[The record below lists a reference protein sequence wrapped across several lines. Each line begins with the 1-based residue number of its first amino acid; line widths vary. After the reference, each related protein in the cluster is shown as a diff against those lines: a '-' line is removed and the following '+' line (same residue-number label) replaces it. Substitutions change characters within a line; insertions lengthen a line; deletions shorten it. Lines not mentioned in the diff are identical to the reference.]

1 MIKKRFVLLLAMLS
15 IAAGVEA
22 RHIAY
27 NDCCPCDPCIVED
40 CCPNLCCDMC
50 GEFTVYGDYLYW
62 RARRCELDYA
72 LPFPEGNYIGNVRIL
87 CPEYDSGFRVG
98 AKYRC
103 GDMDVEGR
111 YTWYYSSARDEFTE
125 PANGDIA
132 GTRIV
137 DDFGVITQGSIELA
151 RADWDVHYNAAD
163 ALVGYDMDVG
173 NCFDFRLFGG
183 FKYLN
188 IEQNLN
194 VLYSET
200 ADITGA
206 ANSYA
211 HIHEDLDM
219 DGYGLTLGFD
229 TLYKICGGF
238 GIMGTFSYDV
248 LASEFKRSE
257 LYRTTPDGGLNLTT
271 RADLRDECWRTVSG
285 FNLLVGLQYDFQ
297 LCGCY
302 DLFVAAGYE
311 FHHYLNMADFM
322 GFQSESGETTFDRQ
336 TDGLGFDGLFVRLGI
351 GF

>member
-1 MIKKRFVLLLAMLS
+1 MIKKHIFLLLALVS
-15 IAAGVEA
+15 TTAGIEA
-22 RHIAY
+22 RNYSY
-27 NDCCPCDPCIVED
+27 NECYPCDPCVVEE
-40 CCPNLCCDMC
+40 CCPNFFCDFE
-50 GEFTVYGDYLYW
+50 GEFTIYGDYLYW
-62 RARRCELDYA
+62 RTRRCELDYA
-72 LPFPEGNYIGNVRIL
+72 VPLDSNEYIGNVYNV

-111 YTWYYSSARDEFTE
+111 YTWFYSSSEDQVTD
-125 PANGDIA
+125 PTSGNLA

-137 DDFGVITQGSIELA
+137 DEFGDVSQGSIELA
-151 RADWDVHYNAAD
+151 RANWNIHYNAAD

-194 VLYSET
+194 VLYATEVDLSGNLV
-200 ADITGA
+200 DIH
-206 ANSYA
+206 S
-211 HIHEDLDM
+211 DLDM

-229 TLYKICGGF
+229 TLYKVGCGF
-238 GIMGTFSYDV
+238 GIIGTFSYDV
-248 LASEFKRSE
+248 LASDFTRREI
-257 LYRTTPDGGLNLTT
+257 YRTSTDGGDSFSTNANLH
-271 RADLRDECWRTVSG
+271 DECWRTISG
-285 FNLLVGLQYDFQ
+285 FNLALGLQYDFQ

-311 FHHYLNMADFM
+311 FHHYLNMADFL

-336 TDGLGFDGLFVRLGI
+336 TDGIGFDGLFVRLGI